1 MIRFRL
7 KERMADLSFKLGRR
21 VSVEEVAAAT
31 GIHRLTL
38 GKIANKKGYN
48 CTTDSLDRLCIYFD
62 CKLEDLAEFVHELDE
77 VSVTDAPQSAHAS
90 ARTAPTAKTPAGSGG
105 GRSRK

>member
-1 MIRFRL
+1 M
-7 KERMADLSFKLGRR
+7 
-21 VSVEEVAAAT
+21 SVEEVAAAT

-62 CKLEDLAEFVHELDE
+62 CKLEDIAEFVHEPDGMP
-77 VSVTDAPQSAHAS
+77 VDDAPQSAHAS
-90 ARTAPTAKTPAGSGG
+90 ARTDPPAKTSAGSGG

>member
-21 VSVEEVAAAT
+21 VYVEEVAAAT

-62 CKLEDLAEFVHELDE
+62 CRLEDIAEFVREEEAANADE
-77 VSVTDAPQSAHAS
+77 QAEPVP
-90 ARTAPTAKTPAGSGG
+90 AKTKGG
-105 GRSRK
+105 GKPEASTGKFKTRSRH

>member
-1 MIRFRL
+1 M
-7 KERMADLSFKLGRR
+7 
-21 VSVEEVAAAT
+21 SVEEVAAAT